1 MTRDPAYSLLTVAAC
16 LALVAWFWLR
26 GERFIAAN
34 GPTFDEGVHL
44 AAGYSYWAT
53 GDFRLNAED
62 PPLLKLAWAA
72 PLALSGSP
80 PYPRDAAAATDNH
93 WHVAHA
99 LLYESGVP
107 PRQLLDPARR
117 VNLALGCCLVLL
129 VGWVAL
135 RVWGSR
141 LAAVA
146 ASTFA
151 AADPTLLALSCVL
164 STDLGLTLFGLVTC
178 YLLWEYAAAP
188 SRGLLVA
195 AGVSLGL
202 MLGAK
207 FSAVGLVAGVG
218 AAGVVYVLRG
228 GVLALPGKGDAGGL
242 RPALELALRLGVI
255 AVVAVAATYA
265 FISFDQWGKGL
276 KFQLTRGAHGDGVM
290 YLDGELSRRGW
301 FHYFPVA
308 LALKLPLGLLLAA
321 SVSAVSHVLAIES
334 TQQGADTPHPPN
346 SVWLVVPP
354 LVFFALAAYSRVDMG
369 VRVVFPA
376 VPFLYLLAAG
386 LAAPGCCRV
395 ARAVV
400 LAGCLAWCVFA
411 AERASPSEVAHF
423 NELAGGPVAGA
434 KYLADSN
441 LDWGQGLPAL
451 REWMD
456 REGVDAVYL
465 GFFGTDRPEAHGI
478 RFQPLPGYGRVGAP
492 GGEAIPAD
500 APRHVVVVSA
510 NHLLGLFLNDPDT
523 YVWLRGRTP
532 VAVPG
537 GCVYVFDLTGDPD
550 AVARVRS
557 LPAR

>member
-1 MTRDPAYSLLTVAAC
+1 VTRDRVYSLLAIAAC
-16 LALVAWFWLR
+16 VALVAWFWLR

-135 RVWGSR
+135 RAWGSR

-146 ASTFA
+146 ACAFA
-151 AADPTLLALSCVL
+151 ASDPTLLALSCVL
-164 STDLGLTLFGLVTC
+164 STDLGLTFFGLLTC
-178 YLLWEYAAAP
+178 YLLWEYVAAP
-188 SRGLLVA
+188 SPGLLVA

-207 FSAVGLVAGVG
+207 FSAVGLAAGLG
-218 AAGVVYVLRG
+218 AAGAAYVLRG
-228 GVLALPGKGDAGGL
+228 GILALPGKGEAGGF

-265 FISFDQWGKGL
+265 FVHFDQWGKGL

-290 YLDGELSRRGW
+290 YLNGELSRRGW

-321 SVSAVSHVLAIES
+321 SVSAVSLFLASGGRQPPVLR
-334 TQQGADTPHPPN
+334 

-354 LVFFALAAYSRVDMG
+354 VVFFALAAYSRVDMG

-376 VPFLYLLAAG
+376 APFLYLLAAG
-386 LAAPGCCRV
+386 LAAPRCYRV
-395 ARAVV
+395 ARLLV
-400 LAGCLAWCVFA
+400 LAGCFAWCACA
-411 AERASPSEVAHF
+411 AQRASPYEVAYF
-423 NELAGGPVAGA
+423 SELAGGPVAGA

-441 LDWGQGLPAL
+441 VDWGQGLPAL

-465 GFFGTDRPEAHGI
+465 GYFGTDRPETYGI
-478 RFQPLPGYGRVGAP
+478 RFRALPGYGRVGAP
-492 GGEAIPAD
+492 GGEPIPAD
-500 APRHVVVVSA
+500 APRHVVAVSA

-523 YVWLRGRTP
+523 YAWLRGRAPT
-532 VAVPG
+532 AVPG
-537 GCVYVFDLTGDPD
+537 GCIYVFDLTGDPD